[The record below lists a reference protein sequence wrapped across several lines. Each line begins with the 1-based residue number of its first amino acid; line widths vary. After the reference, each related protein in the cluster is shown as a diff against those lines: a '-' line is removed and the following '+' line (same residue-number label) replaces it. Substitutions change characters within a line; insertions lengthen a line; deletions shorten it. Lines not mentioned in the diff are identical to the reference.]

1 MSQLKERCK
10 EVRKRYDLM
19 HLMIL
24 IPLLLATL
32 LIPFEDQTNVLIQE
46 LLFIVFATPIIIGFS
61 YIRLGVLYHMYY
73 RNKTG
78 LFLANLLAWF
88 LIPFYEILYYWLSL
102 RSALKKEKTE
112 YLFKESLKEVK

>member
-19 HLMIL
+19 HLMIIL
-24 IPLLLATL
+24 MPLLFAIL
-32 LIPFEDQTNVLIQE
+32 LIPFEDQKNVLTE
-46 LLFIVFATPIIIGFS
+46 FLFIVFMSPMIIGFF
-61 YIRLGVLYHMYY
+61 YIRFGVLYHMYY

-102 RSALKKEKTE
+102 RPALKKEKTK
-112 YLFKESLKEVK
+112 YLFK